1 LLAQN
6 DLYRSVNPTMSAGA
20 SVDDGSIKVA
30 RATSPD
36 GKDPGT
42 DGKGVPGATNV
53 AMALPVGEKE
63 VRKAEPVRPMD
74 LPSTAP
80 VMTIPA
86 PKPAEF

>member
-1 LLAQN
+1 
-6 DLYRSVNPTMSAGA
+6 VNPTLSAAAADEGT
-20 SVDDGSIKVA
+20 IKVA

-42 DGKGVPGATNV
+42 DGKGGAGTADVTNV
-53 AMALPVGEKE
+53 AVALPVGEKE
-63 VRKAEPVRPMD
+63 VRKAEAVRPMD
-74 LPSTAP
+74 LPSVAP